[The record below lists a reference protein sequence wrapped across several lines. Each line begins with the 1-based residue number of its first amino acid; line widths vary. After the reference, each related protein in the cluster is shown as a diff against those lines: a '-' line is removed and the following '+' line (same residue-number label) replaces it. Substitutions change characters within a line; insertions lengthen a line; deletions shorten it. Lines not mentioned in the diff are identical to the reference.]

1 MLLTYQRKLWQ
12 PNLLFEIK
20 RQHLQTGET
29 YLDLK
34 DQVFDTPIDLKMK
47 VLKTKIQVIFN
58 ETDALFCL
66 LNQKIDD

>member
-12 PNLLFEIK
+12 PNLLFEIM

-34 DQVFDTPIDLKMK
+34 DQVLDTPIDLKMK
-47 VLKTKIQVIFN
+47 VLN
-58 ETDALFCL
+58 
-66 LNQKIDD
+66 